1 MGTIRTAAVIGA
13 GVMGSGIAAHL
24 ANAGLT
30 VVLLD
35 RDKSLAD
42 MGLARQV
49 KGGGFM
55 DPAFADR
62 VSTGAIHDDLARLAP
77 VDWIVEAV
85 AEDLPIKQTLYR
97 AIDSVRKVGS
107 IVSSNTSTIPLASLV
122 ADMPDAFASDFLIT
136 HFFNPPRIMRL
147 LELVSGEATKA
158 HVTETIR
165 AFADRSLGKSV
176 VLCKD
181 TPGFIANRI
190 GNYWLSVA
198 LNEAIAMGIDVE
210 EADAVI
216 GKPFGIPA
224 SGVFSLIDLV
234 GVDLLPMV
242 LRSLQ
247 GATGHHDPIHDYP
260 AEPKLIATMIARNL
274 LGRKSR
280 AGFIRVFG
288 DRKTREVI
296 DLKTGDYRPCRMP
309 PSDSLAA
316 AQGDAVALMEHP
328 GMGGRYAAVVMA
340 KTLAYAASLVPEIA
354 DSPEAVDEAMRA
366 GYGWKQGP
374 FQLID
379 RLGAAWLQSWLVQRG
394 DAVPPYLAMAAKRGG
409 FYTIRDGERA
419 VLRPDGVVA
428 PLPRNRDIVRLS
440 DLALTKKPEASWDS
454 AKLWDLGDGVACL
467 EILTK
472 MNTISPGLL
481 DAMEQAID
489 KCRAEFKALVIGGDS
504 AYFSAGADLRIF
516 LDTFEKG
523 GRAAIGAFIDHGQ
536 RTFRAIKYAPFP
548 VVAAASG
555 IALGGGC
562 ELLLH
567 CDAVQAHAE
576 LSMGLVETGVGLI
589 PGWGGCKEM
598 MIRLSSRSNPPHGPV
613 AAALAA
619 HGLIASATLSSSAF
633 DARSLGFL
641 RPSDAITM
649 NRDHL
654 IADAKAKALALAEG
668 YVAPEPSLMALSGPS
683 GASAIGNVIDGEL
696 LAGRI
701 SGHDALIGKALANVL
716 TGGPTSDPLRPVTQE
731 AVMQLEREAFVDLL
745 TTPPSLDRIR
755 HMLDTGKA
763 LRN

>member
-1 MGTIRTAAVIGA
+1 MGTIRTAAVTGA

-35 RDKSLAD
+35 REKSLAD
-42 MGLARQV
+42 MGLARQL
-49 KGGGFM
+49 KSGGFM

-62 VSTGAIHDDLARLAP
+62 VSTGAIQDDLARLAP
-77 VDWIVEAV
+77 IDWIVEAV
-85 AEDLPIKQTLYR
+85 AENLAVKQTLYR

-107 IVSSNTSTIPLASLV
+107 IVSSNTSTIPLSDLV
-122 ADMPDAFASDFLIT
+122 AGMPDAFAADFLIT

-147 LELVSGEATKA
+147 LELVSGKATKD

-216 GKPFGIPA
+216 GRPFGIPA

-247 GATGHHDPIHDYP
+247 GATGQDDPIQNYP
-260 AEPKLIATMIARNL
+260 AEPALISQMIAQNR
-274 LGRKSR
+274 LGRKSG
-280 AGFIRVFG
+280 AGFMRMSG
-288 DRKTREVI
+288 DHKTREVI
-296 DLKTGDYRPCRMP
+296 DLTTGDYRRCQVPT
-309 PSDSLAA
+309 SESLAA
-316 AQGDAVALMEHP
+316 AKGDAVALMEHP

-354 DSPEAVDEAMRA
+354 DSPDVVDEAMRA
-366 GYGWKQGP
+366 GYGWRQGP

-379 RLGAAWLQSWLVQRG
+379 RLGAAWLQRWLVQRG
-394 DAVPPYLAMAAKRGG
+394 DVVPPYLATAAERGG
-409 FYTIRDGERA
+409 IYKIRNGERA
-419 VLRPDGVVA
+419 ALRPDGVAV
-428 PLPRNRDIVRLS
+428 PLPRSQDIVHLS
-440 DLALTKKPEASWDS
+440 DLALTERPVASWDS

-472 MNTISPGLL
+472 MNTFSPALL
-481 DAMEQAID
+481 DAIEQAID
-489 KCRAEFKALVIGGDS
+489 KCRAEFKALVIGGDA

-523 GRAAIGAFIDHGQ
+523 GRDAICAFIDHGQ
-536 RTFRAIKYAPFP
+536 RTFQAIKYAPFP
-548 VVAAASG
+548 IVAAASG

-567 CDAVQAHAE
+567 CDAIQAHAE

-589 PGWGGCKEM
+589 PGWGGCKEL
-598 MIRLSSRSNPPHGPV
+598 MIRLSSASNPPRGPV
-613 AAALAA
+613 AAVLAA

-633 DARSLGFL
+633 DARARGFL
-641 RPSDAITM
+641 RLSDAITM
-649 NRDHL
+649 NRNHL

-668 YVAPEPSLMALSGPS
+668 YVAPEPSLLVLSGPS

-696 LAGRI
+696 MAGRI
-701 SGHDALIGKALANVL
+701 SAHDALIGKALANVL
-716 TGGPTSDPLRPVTQE
+716 TGGPTSDPLKPVTQE
-731 AVMQLEREAFVDLL
+731 AVMQLERDAFVDLL
-745 TTPPSLDRIR
+745 TTPLSLDRIR